1 MREELL
7 FELWRQRNKLGWR
20 AVFKRL
26 PYPNAKQLQ
35 DTALEECERDLAEHE
50 HAAEFHQGMADMLK
64 KRRARL
70 SDAKQGDVVQLRKP
84 KA

>member
-1 MREELL
+1 MREESL
-7 FELWRQRNKLGWR
+7 FELWRQRTTRGWR
-20 AVFKRL
+20 DIFKSL

-70 SDAKQGDVVQLRKP
+70 SAVPNNGVVQLRNP
-84 KA
+84 R